1 VRVNGAAPAA
11 SNAAISAV
19 RIVSRLNIM
28 LKTGKD
34 RADYSGEDE
43 QASLVSREGQ
53 ITVELAHK

>member
-1 VRVNGAAPAA
+1 
-11 SNAAISAV
+11 
-19 RIVSRLNIM
+19 M